1 MVEENW
7 NSEDPEGR
15 EDREGRE
22 GREGRG
28 ASDSVHAEDR
38 EGREDDSRESEGN
51 EDHREDDSR
60 KSDEGNEDHRE
71 DGPRSESAEP
81 NEGIANVS
89 EEAVTVPHD
98 QVVSDSEV
106 PSYARDEDTS
116 SVSRDE
122 TADEGVSGYEE
133 PTSNSNSD
141 SAQSSGRKPAREAVG
156 APNDG
161 EEDGVDSSQKN
172 STEAYRNTGSQ
183 VYEG

>member
-7 NSEDPEGR
+7 NP

-22 GREGRG
+22 VRG
-28 ASDSVHAEDR
+28 ASDSVHAEGVSPAKGR
-38 EGREDDSRESEGN
+38 EGVSQGENN

-60 KSDEGNEDHRE
+60 
-71 DGPRSESAEP
+71 SESNESNES

-116 SVSRDE
+116 SVSRDK

-133 PTSNSNSD
+133 STSNSNSD

-161 EEDGVDSSQKN
+161 EEDGVGSSQKN
-172 STEAYRNTGSQ
+172 STEAYRNTESQ